1 MVIKKGF
8 NIRIYPSADQKA
20 LFAKTFGACRWL
32 YNQMLALQKERYDNS
47 SEAGFLTTYSMNYI
61 LTQLKRECPWLK
73 EADATALTGVNDNL
87 GRAFRNFFQK
97 NAKAPRFKSKK
108 HEQSYISKCVNN
120 NMRIIDGH
128 HILIP
133 KAGILYYRSGLI
145 PHGRICSV
153 TIRMKPS
160 GKYYASVHCEYEE
173 EPLAKTGNAIGID
186 VGLKNLA
193 VLSDGTKIPAVRFD
207 KALEDKLVYWQR
219 IMSRRLLK
227 AKEAMREDPN
237 LKLSDFRNYWKAK
250 QMVAKI
256 NEHIASQRRD
266 YLQKITTELVRKYD
280 VIVVEDLYASHMIK
294 NHKLAR
300 AIANAGWREFVT
312 MLEYKC
318 GFYEKELRK
327 VDPRSTSQMCSDCG
341 CINNRLGFSSYGW
354 LKVRE
359 WNCPICGA
367 HHDRD
372 VNAAINIL
380 NLGLA

>member
-160 GKYYASVHCEYEE
+160 GKYYASVLCEYEE

-219 IMSRRLLK
+219 IMSRRL
-227 AKEAMREDPN
+227 
-237 LKLSDFRNYWKAK
+237 
-250 QMVAKI
+250 
-256 NEHIASQRRD
+256 
-266 YLQKITTELVRKYD
+266 VR
-280 VIVVEDLYASHMIK
+280 IQ
-294 NHKLAR
+294 
-300 AIANAGWREFVT
+300 T
-312 MLEYKC
+312 
-318 GFYEKELRK
+318 
-327 VDPRSTSQMCSDCG
+327 
-341 CINNRLGFSSYGW
+341 
-354 LKVRE
+354 
-359 WNCPICGA
+359 
-367 HHDRD
+367 
-372 VNAAINIL
+372 L
-380 NLGLA
+380 N